1 MCTLLFPIFFP
12 QTNQS
17 LMCRHSVSSTPSLLA
32 GAVCYSSIAADHP
45 PPTHTHTPSLHP
57 SRCKLINIPPVFT
70 VPSSGGN
77 KPSGLGP
84 VRPRTELHIRTF
96 PLT

>member
-1 MCTLLFPIFFP
+1 MNFLNVHSSVSNFFP
-12 QTNQS
+12 QTS

-32 GAVCYSSIAADHP
+32 GAVCYSSIAADQTP
-45 PPTHTHTPSLHP
+45 PLPLHP

-84 VRPRTELHIRTF
+84 V
-96 PLT
+96 

>member
-1 MCTLLFPIFFP
+1 MNFLNVHSSVSIPPPP

-32 GAVCYSSIAADHP
+32 GAVCYSSIAADQTP
-45 PPTHTHTPSLHP
+45 PPPLHP
-57 SRCKLINIPPVFT
+57 SCKLINIPPVFT

-84 VRPRTELHIRTF
+84 V
-96 PLT
+96 